1 MRISKPCW
9 SVGSR
14 TSSRNPSSRGAT
26 GLRELTKKLPPS
38 TSPCWR
44 AGADPREMGNR
55 TNWPGSSAFSSRTCR
70 YGWMSCGRRSR
81 GERPKRWKRR
91 PTCSKVAPLTWE
103 QFKWHRSAPGSRVS
117 APPANC
123 RAPPSCLT
131 ISKRNSN
138 ASAPPWKPQ
147 SRRIEPVDDVTTDAK
162 SLSTLAVALAL
173 FGLVGSAVM
182 VAVPGLLA
190 GPVRPEFT
198 VFLVAG
204 VAAIVLTAG
213 FFGYIYRLGMGF
225 GRTVLVLAAGYNA
238 LIAAVKLGLAPAAL
252 YQANREQAFDAAF
265 GDPNELWFYLGV
277 GSGILLLYLLVFGVM
292 YSVFRRR
299 FRRRSL
305 PSEPPPEQR
314 SRW

>member
-1 MRISKPCW
+1 M
-9 SVGSR
+9 
-14 TSSRNPSSRGAT
+14 
-26 GLRELTKKLPPS
+26 LE
-38 TSPCWR
+38 
-44 AGADPREMGNR
+44 
-55 TNWPGSSAFSSRTCR
+55 
-70 YGWMSCGRRSR
+70 RS
-81 GERPKRWKRR
+81 
-91 PTCSKVAPLTWE
+91 
-103 QFKWHRSAPGSRVS
+103 
-117 APPANC
+117 
-123 RAPPSCLT
+123 
-131 ISKRNSN
+131 
-138 ASAPPWKPQ
+138 
-147 SRRIEPVDDVTTDAK
+147 
-162 SLSTLAVALAL
+162 STLTLALVL
-173 FGLVGSAVM
+173 FGLAGSAVM
-182 VAVPGLLA
+182 VVVPGFFA

-277 GSGILLLYLLVFGVM
+277 GWGILLLYLLVLGVM
-292 YSVFRRR
+292 YSLFRRR

-314 SRW
+314 GRWSNRTIVVGVVVLVAFAASFLWIMPVVYVGLPTLSYLIYIFTTFGAAIALDLILAYKSFDEVEKRAVRLGDATLLASFFWLGLALIVLYHVMWVVFLLTLVSIWPFRTYTPK